1 MRWLDGIT
9 NPMDMSLSKLWET
22 AKDRKAWRPAVHVM
36 SSKESCLTLCLSR
49 KRIGHDLVTEQ
60 QKTADSSSSMSSTLK
75 LFTFKKL
82 R

>member
-1 MRWLDGIT
+1 MRWLDGVT

-22 AKDRKAWRPAVHVM
+22 AKDRKAWRAAVHVM
-36 SSKESCLTLCLSR
+36 SSKESCLNLCLSH
-49 KRIGHDLVTEQ
+49 KRIGHDLVPEQ